1 MSFTLSEIAAALG
14 LAFHGDGSLVIDG
27 LAEPQDA
34 GPTELALAMDK
45 AYGEAMQSCQARAAM
60 LWPDA
65 DWQGMGLEGA
75 ILVERA
81 GAVLPGLTRLLDR
94 APQMADEIHPSAVI
108 DPGAEIGPGARIGA
122 YVVIGGNVKIGANAR
137 IAPHVTIDANVRLGA
152 NALLHAGVRLNH
164 NVVIGDNFICH
175 ANTVIGSDGFSFKK
189 TDQAS
194 AVEQMR
200 AAVGTGAAPER
211 PEAPAA
217 SAWARVASLGGV
229 VIGDDVEIG
238 ASTCVDSGTIRATVI
253 GRGTK
258 IDNQVQIAHNVVVGE
273 DCLICGDTAIAGSVR
288 IGDRVVMG
296 GACKISDNLFIGDD
310 VIVAG
315 TSMVFTNIPAKRQVW
330 GWPAVRLDTQMA
342 INREMR
348 RLPRLARQIR
358 EFMQQGDTKDAK

>member
-1 MSFTLSEIAAALG
+1 MSFTLSEIARALG
-14 LAFHGDGSLVIDG
+14 VDFHGDGALVIDG

-34 GPTELALAMDK
+34 GPGDLALAMDK
-45 AYGEAMQSCQARAAM
+45 AYGEAIQESRAEAAM
-60 LWPDA
+60 LWADA
-65 DWQGMGLEGA
+65 DWRGLGLKGA
-75 ILVERA
+75 ILVERS
-81 GAVLPGLTRLLDR
+81 GAVLPVLTRLMDR

-108 DPGAEIGPGARIGA
+108 GPGATIGPGARIGA
-122 YVVIGGNVKIGANAR
+122 YVVIGRDVQIGANAR

-152 NALLHAGVRLNH
+152 NALLHAGVRLQH

-189 TDQAS
+189 TEHAS
-194 AVEQMR
+194 TVEQLR
-200 AAVGTGAAPER
+200 AAVGKGPLADL
-211 PEAPAA
+211 PATQ
-217 SAWARVASLGGV
+217 STSGWARVASLGGV

-238 ASTCVDSGTIRATVI
+238 AATSVDSGTIRATVI

-330 GWPAVRLDTQMA
+330 GWPAVKLDTQMA

-348 RLPRLARQIR
+348 RLPRLASQIR
-358 EFMQQGDTKDAK
+358 EFMQQGNAKSGK